1 MRLYPQADQKYLITK
16 SSVIL
21 GSAKSKLDSPIGNA
35 DFEDRV
41 DMLCELGV
49 CLCQNPLLSLAPV
62 VEAVVNEYSFDL
74 RHFLAI
80 TTYAGQSSAVVSL

>member
-1 MRLYPQADQKYLITK
+1 M
-16 SSVIL
+16 
-21 GSAKSKLDSPIGNA
+21 LDPPIGDA

-49 CLCQNPLLSLAPV
+49 CFGQNPLFSLAPV
-62 VEAVVNEYSFDL
+62 VETVVNEYSFDL

-80 TTYAGQSSAVVSL
+80 TTYAGQSSAVLSL

>member
-80 TTYAGQSSAVVSL
+80 TTYAGQSSAVLSL